1 MFDFI
6 NKLQGKPT
14 KKERLAQE
22 AILEKEQQEQVK
34 REQKAREEKIDKNIE
49 ISLDTQKTNKE
60 IQQALLKLAQENHD

>member
-1 MFDFI
+1 MELRMFDFI

-34 REQKAREEKIDKNIE
+34 REQKAREEKNR
-49 ISLDTQKTNKE
+49 
-60 IQQALLKLAQENHD
+60 

>member
-22 AILEKEQQEQVK
+22 EKVK
-34 REQKAREEKIDKNIE
+34 KNKK
-49 ISLDTQKTNKE
+49 SLSKKFANK
-60 IQQALLKLAQENHD
+60 Q

>member
-22 AILEKEQQEQVK
+22 EKVK
-34 REQKAREEKIDKNIE
+34 KRTRKA
-49 ISLDTQKTNKE
+49 
-60 IQQALLKLAQENHD
+60 